1 METKEKEGLER
12 ILQVVTESNEI
23 DNFLTNLLEGKLEES
38 QIYEIG
44 NLLLKYTKV
53 GKTRDFKI
61 GVARETLP
69 PFTDGNLEDKSR
81 YYLYS
86 FDVYFNDTVSDTGVL
101 AFNPIGKKYFNNI
114 SFRNK
119 ETLKAILLEK
129 LTTLLPV

>member
-1 METKEKEGLER
+1 MNQTKVNEGLNR
-12 ILQVVTESNEI
+12 ILQTVTEANELE
-23 DNFLTNLLEGKLEES
+23 NLLTNLLEGKLEED
-38 QIYEIG
+38 EIQEVG
-44 NLLLKYTKV
+44 NLLIKYTKV
-53 GKTRDFKI
+53 APKDFKL

-69 PFTDGNLEDKSR
+69 PFTDGNPEDKSR
-81 YYLYS
+81 YYLFS
-86 FDVYFNDTVSDTGVL
+86 FDVYFNDKVSDTGVL